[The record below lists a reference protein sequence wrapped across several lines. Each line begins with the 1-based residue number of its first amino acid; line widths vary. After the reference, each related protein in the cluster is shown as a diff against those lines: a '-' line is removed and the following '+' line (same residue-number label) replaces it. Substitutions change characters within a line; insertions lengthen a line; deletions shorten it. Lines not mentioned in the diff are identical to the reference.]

1 MLDLALSRGWRIG
14 GPAAAFLG
22 ITLTLVAAVR
32 ADDWDDCNSAVP
44 DKIISGCAGIIE
56 KNARSPADMSKAYAR
71 RGEWHRS
78 RNMPDKALA
87 DFEQALKLDPQIGR
101 AHV

>member
-44 DKIISGCAGIIE
+44 DKIISGCAGIITFSFTSS
-56 KNARSPADMSKAYAR
+56 SPAQSPMIPSEAIMKPRKLLPASPRKIRAGWRKR
-71 RGEWHRS
+71 R
-78 RNMPDKALA
+78 L
-87 DFEQALKLDPQIGR
+87 
-101 AHV
+101 